1 MKCPITQLKR
11 LMTRLFNRLH
21 QTKEEEIP
29 IYGPNPGD
37 VIGTPFENKK
47 KRKPSDKDVL
57 KHE

>member
-1 MKCPITQLKR
+1 MKCPFTQLKR
-11 LMTRLFNRLH
+11 LMSRLFNRHH
-21 QTKEEEIP
+21 QTKEEIP
-29 IYGPNPGD
+29 ICGPNPGD